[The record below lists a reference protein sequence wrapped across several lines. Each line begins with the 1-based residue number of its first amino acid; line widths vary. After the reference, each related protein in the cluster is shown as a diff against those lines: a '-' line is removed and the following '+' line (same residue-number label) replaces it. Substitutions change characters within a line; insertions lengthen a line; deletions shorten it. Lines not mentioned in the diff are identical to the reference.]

1 MPVFIL
7 NLVQVAHAAVKDKTN
22 PYYAKKFERIAKR
35 RGKKR
40 AIIAIA
46 RMILIAIY
54 HIIKTG
60 VLWNPSDLQT
70 EEMPTEVK
78 VKLAKSD
85 LQRAIKTLISNGISI
100 EDITGYLQT

>member
-1 MPVFIL
+1 M
-7 NLVQVAHAAVKDKTN
+7 QVAHAAVKATDN
-22 PYYAKKFERIAKR
+22 SYYRLKYEQISKR

-60 VLWNPSDLQT
+60 VLWNPSDLQN

>member
-1 MPVFIL
+1 
-7 NLVQVAHAAVKDKTN
+7 
-22 PYYAKKFERIAKR
+22 
-35 RGKKR
+35 
-40 AIIAIA
+40 
-46 RMILIAIY
+46 MILIAVY

-60 VLWNPSDLQT
+60 EVWNPSDLQN
-70 EEMPTEVK
+70 EEMSTEVK